1 MRVVHHYVHIFFI
14 ELVPHIIIEN
24 TSLVR
29 LQCLTLL
36 DVKDK
41 LISILSVVGH
51 QMILLDQ
58 TEGQSVG
65 CSLGVIP
72 DRTGIS
78 REVTNFFGV
87 CHSCVTMDTYILSIG
102 IISEI

>member
-1 MRVVHHYVHIFFI
+1 
-14 ELVPHIIIEN
+14 
-24 TSLVR
+24 
-29 LQCLTLL
+29 
-36 DVKDK
+36 
-41 LISILSVVGH
+41 
-51 QMILLDQ
+51 MILLDQ